1 MGGQLELGMFSEFF
15 EKRPVA
21 ILERFLEDRAK
32 ISNRLVVMDRQQKI
46 ELFVFHGRL
55 LECPKVALKMAGSMA
70 YNPSSA
76 RT

>member
-21 ILERFLEDRAK
+21 IPERFLEDRAK
-32 ISNRLVVMDRQQKI
+32 ISDWLVVMDRQQKI
-46 ELFVFHGRL
+46 EPFVIHGRFPEYL
-55 LECPKVALKMAGSMA
+55 KATSKMAGSMA